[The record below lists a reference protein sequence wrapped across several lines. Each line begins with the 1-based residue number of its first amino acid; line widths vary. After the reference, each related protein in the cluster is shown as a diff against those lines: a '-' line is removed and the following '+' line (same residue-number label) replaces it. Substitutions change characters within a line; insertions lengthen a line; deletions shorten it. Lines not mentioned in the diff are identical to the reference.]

1 MLTHLPTWIVLAAVY
16 FLGKASH
23 AEFGGFLYWETLAVA
38 ALIMGASSLYT
49 YMQDSTRFNPMR
61 VWPVASAI
69 LFVVAY
75 RILYQQ
81 SYAQVSYFGEATLA
95 EPSAMVSALIAVLTL
110 LMGYF
115 INTAISKAFPRFS
128 Y

>member
-1 MLTHLPTWIVLAAVY
+1 MLTHIPTWIVLAAVY
-16 FLGKASH
+16 AMGKESH
-23 AEFGGFLYWETLAVA
+23 AAFGGFLYWETLAVA
-38 ALIMGASSLYT
+38 ALIMGASSIYT
-49 YMQDSTRFNPMR
+49 YMQDSTRFNPMF

-81 SYAQVSYFGEATLA
+81 SYAYVSHFGEITLA

-115 INTAISKAFPRFS
+115 INTAISKAFPKFS